1 MSLRAPA
8 PERVAN
14 ERLSVTLLFA
24 AALHGATI
32 LGLTFSDELLKP
44 REFLPSLDVTLVNAA
59 STEKPD
65 RADYL
70 AQANQKGGGNVDE
83 KVRPMAPLSGPVP
96 KLEQGL
102 VATPKAPSAPKPSEA
117 TPDAMLTTL
126 SAPDRANAKPS
137 EILRRERPLPPS
149 EQTIERQL
157 EVARLQAEI
166 GANER
171 AYAKRPRRK
180 FISANTREYAFA
192 SYMQQ
197 WVAKVERIGNLNYPE
212 DARRLSLEGNV
223 VVTVAI
229 RRDGSI
235 DRVEVVQ
242 SSGFAVLDDAALR
255 IIDLA
260 APYQALPANI
270 SRDVDILHI
279 TRTWQF
285 LPGNVLRHR

>member
-1 MSLRAPA
+1 LT
-8 PERVAN
+8 PERIES

-32 LGLTFSDELLKP
+32 LGLTFGDELLKP
-44 REFLPSLDVTLVNAA
+44 REFLPSLDVTLVSAA
-59 STEKPD
+59 SAEKPD
-65 RADYL
+65 KADYL

-83 KVRPMAPLSGPVP
+83 SVRPTAPLSGPVP
-96 KLEQGL
+96 KLTEG
-102 VATPKAPSAPKPSEA
+102 VVSSTRAPSAPAPSER
-117 TPDAMLTTL
+117 TPVQMVTTL
-126 SAPDRANAKPS
+126 NAEQSASAQAVEIERKPMQ
-137 EILRRERPLPPS
+137 LPTAT
-149 EQTIERQL
+149 ETIERQM

-166 GANER
+166 GENLK

-180 FISANTREYAFA
+180 FISANTREYEFA
-192 SYMQQ
+192 AYMQQ

-212 DARRLSLEGNV
+212 DARRNSLSGNV

-242 SSGFAVLDDAALR
+242 SSGHRVLDDAALR
-255 IIDLA
+255 IVDLA
-260 APYQALPANI
+260 SPYQPLPSDI
-270 SRDVDILHI
+270 SAKVDILHI

-285 LPGNVLRHR
+285 LPGNVLRYR

>member
-1 MSLRAPA
+1 MT
-8 PERVAN
+8 PERIES

-44 REFLPSLDVTLVNAA
+44 REYLPSLDVTLVAAA

-65 RADYL
+65 KADYL
-70 AQANQKGGGNVDE
+70 AQANQKGGGNVDDL
-83 KVRPMAPLSGPVP
+83 VRPTAPLSGPVP
-96 KLEQGL
+96 KLTEGI
-102 VATPKAPSAPKPSEA
+102 VSSVRAPSAPAPSER
-117 TPDAMLTTL
+117 TPLQMVTTL
-126 SAPDRANAKPS
+126 KAEQAASSQPV
-137 EILRRERPLPPS
+137 EIERKAMQLPTAT
-149 EQTIERQL
+149 ETIERQM

-166 GANER
+166 GENLK

-180 FISANTREYAFA
+180 FISANTREYEFA
-192 SYMQQ
+192 AYMQQ

-212 DARRLSLEGNV
+212 DARRQSLSGNV

-242 SSGFAVLDDAALR
+242 SSGHRVLDDAALR
-255 IIDLA
+255 IVDLA
-260 APYQALPANI
+260 SPYQPLPADI
-270 SRDVDILHI
+270 SAKVDILHI

-285 LPGNVLRHR
+285 LPGNVLRYR

>member
-1 MSLRAPA
+1 LS
-8 PERVAN
+8 ERIGS

-44 REFLPSLDVTLVNAA
+44 REFLPSLDVTLVSAR
-59 STEKPD
+59 STDQPD
-65 RADYL
+65 KADFL
-70 AQANQKGGGNVDE
+70 AQANQRGGGNTDE
-83 KVRPMAPLSGPVP
+83 LARPTAPLSGPTP
-96 KLEQGL
+96 KLTEGIVSQI
-102 VATPKAPSAPKPSEA
+102 KAPSAPKPSLE
-117 TPDAMLTTL
+117 TPTQMVTTL
-126 SAPDRANAKPS
+126 RSDQSAAALNTEIERKPM
-137 EILRRERPLPPS
+137 PLPAA

-166 GANER
+166 GENLR

-180 FISANTREYAFA
+180 FISANTREYEFA
-192 SYMQQ
+192 AYMQS
-197 WVAKVERIGNLNYPE
+197 WVSKVERIGNLNYPE
-212 DARRLSLEGNV
+212 DARRQSLSGNV

-242 SSGFAVLDDAALR
+242 SSGHRVLDDAALR
-255 IIDLA
+255 IVDLA
-260 APYQALPANI
+260 SPYQPLPTDIAQNV
-270 SRDVDILHI
+270 DVLHI

-285 LPGNVLRHR
+285 LPGNVLRYR